1 MIRNSAIG
9 ALRRYF
15 EDESGAVT
23 VDWVVLTGT
32 IVGLALAVIAT
43 LGGAFAPNAQN
54 IGTGLEEYTIQTSF
68 N

>member
-1 MIRNSAIG
+1 MIRKSAIR
-9 ALRRYF
+9 AWRRF
-15 EDESGAVT
+15 VDDESGAVT

-32 IVGLALAVIAT
+32 IVGLTIAVIAT

-54 IGTGLEEYTIQTSF
+54 IGTELEEYTIQTSF